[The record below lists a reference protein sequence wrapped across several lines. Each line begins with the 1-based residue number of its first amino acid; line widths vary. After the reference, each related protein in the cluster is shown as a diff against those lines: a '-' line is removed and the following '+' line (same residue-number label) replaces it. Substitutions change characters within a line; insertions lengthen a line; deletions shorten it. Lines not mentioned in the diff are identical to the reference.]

1 MEEFPTYVEAKDYS
15 QIYPRYAF
23 AGANGVQHCRL
34 KIQIR
39 GGRILILCSQLLR
52 GHGTSIKDAAGRIRR
67 RVWNQLVTD
76 KIVVPTRRPSLI
88 ERHFDPLGFEDKQ
101 RQDLLRYFA
110 VNSVWIIDCRK
121 LIEGRMRRW
130 YTVLKHV
137 DDRAYAHGY
146 ARRKEMMDRWNLK
159 ARFLIVSDQEVADAS
174 A

>member
-1 MEEFPTYVEAKDYS
+1 MEAFPTFVEAKDYS

-23 AGANGVQHCRL
+23 EGAYGTQYCRL

-39 GGRILILCSQLLR
+39 DGRILFLCSQLLR
-52 GHGTSIKDAAGRIRR
+52 GRGTSIKDAAGRIRR

-76 KIVVPTRRPSLI
+76 KIVVPTRRPSLL

-110 VNSVWIIDCRK
+110 VNSVWITDSRR
-121 LIEGRMRRW
+121 LFEGTIRRS
-130 YTVLKHV
+130 YTVVKCVNDFAH
-137 DDRAYAHGY
+137 AYGY
-146 ARRKEMMDRWNLK
+146 VRRKDMMDRWKLK
-159 ARFLIVSDQEVADAS
+159 ARFLIVSNRELDNAS